1 MCCQGKAQFAAHSTL
16 RHSLALSRL
25 APTAVAAATVAAAA
39 GLVSW
44 DFLHNDNDQVLVALL
59 DAMMDGV
66 ETHEVHGQGWGWGV

>member
-1 MCCQGKAQFAAHSTL
+1 MRCQGKAQFAAHSTL
-16 RHSLALSRL
+16 RNSLALSRL

-44 DFLHNDNDQVLVALL
+44 DFLHDDQVLVALL